1 MKAEW
6 IELSEEWQST
16 QWIVN
21 RYLTKNKSLKHHCQR
36 VTSLCESMA
45 HVLGLDEEKAVELE
59 KAALLHDIG
68 KASIDPNII
77 NKPGQLN
84 DEEWMEVK
92 RHPGNGY
99 NILRAFKDM
108 EDIAELILGH
118 HERWDGKGY
127 PRGLK
132 EEEIPLL
139 TRIISI
145 ADSYDAMTNT
155 RSYRKPLSKNKAI
168 EELGKNAG
176 TQFDPLL
183 VHIFISKVIMGE
195 EERVQ

>member
-6 IELSEEWQST
+6 IELSEGWQST

-21 RYLTKNKSLKHHCQR
+21 RYMTKNKSLKHHCQR
-36 VTSLCESMA
+36 VYSLCVSMA
-45 HVLGLDEEKAVELE
+45 KVIGLDKEKTVEIE

-68 KASIDPNII
+68 KASIDPNIL
-77 NKPGQLN
+77 NKPGHLN

-92 RHPGNGY
+92 CHPGNGY
-99 NILRAFKDM
+99 TILCDFKEM
-108 EDIAELILGH
+108 EAVAELILGH

-132 EEEIPLL
+132 GEEIPLL

-155 RSYRKPLSKNKAI
+155 RSYRKPLSKYKAI
-168 EELGKNAG
+168 EELQKNAG

-183 VHIFISKVIMGE
+183 VHLFIEKVIMGKAE
-195 EERVQ
+195 SVQ